1 MMGYAARCSLLCTMV
16 FGLGFGVSSRAV
28 AQSWIE
34 WPVSE
39 GGNGHLY
46 RLTDVEGS
54 WEEAEAEAKADPAGG
69 HLITVNDAAENQ
81 WIFDTF
87 AQPSNI
93 WIGFYQDLDDPDYS
107 EPGGAWKWIS
117 DEPVTYTNW
126 IYGEPNNNGPE
137 HWAQM
142 KGSDSVWDGQWND
155 VGDQSS
161 LRGVIEIPE
170 PATLSLLLLG
180 GLVALKRRRRW

>member
-1 MMGYAARCSLLCTMV
+1 MIGLTARRSLLYAMV
-16 FGLGFGVSSRAV
+16 LTLGFGVSGRAS
-28 AQSWIE
+28 AQTWIE

-39 GGNGHLY
+39 GGNGHQY
-46 RLTDVEGS
+46 RLTDIVGP
-54 WEEAEAEAKADPAGG
+54 WVDAEAEAAVAGG
-69 HLITVNDAAENQ
+69 HLATVNDAAENQ
-81 WIFDTF
+81 WLFENF

-107 EPGGAWKWIS
+107 EPSGAWKWIS
-117 DEPVTYTNW
+117 GETVTYTNW
-126 IYGEPNNNGPE
+126 ISGEPNDNGSE

-155 VGDQSS
+155 VGDQSA

-180 GLVALKRRRRW
+180 CLVALQRKR

>member
-1 MMGYAARCSLLCTMV
+1 MIDHAARRSFLYAMV
-16 FGLGFGVSSRAV
+16 FALGFGVSGRV
-28 AQSWIE
+28 FAQTWTE

-46 RLTDVEGS
+46 RLTVDEGT
-54 WEEAEAEAKADPAGG
+54 WEFAEAQAPDGG
-69 HLITVNDAAENQ
+69 HLATVNDAAENQ

-93 WIGFYQDLDDPDYS
+93 WIGFYQDLEDPDYS
-107 EPGGAWKWIS
+107 EPSGAWKWS
-117 DEPVTYTNW
+117 SEEAVTYTNW
-126 IYGEPNNNGPE
+126 ISGEPNDNGSE

-142 KGSDSVWDGQWND
+142 KGSASTWDAQWND
-155 VGDQSS
+155 VGNQSA

-180 GLVALKRRRRW
+180 SIVALKRRR